1 MKHKKRALL
10 LVTILSL
17 TVYFLSQKE
26 KESVSIT
33 ENKKTKT
40 ANKKEKTIQK
50 DAVSKKNRD
59 IASINRQISK
69 LDQKEDKNKE
79 KRDDKERRINT
90 LALSK
95 KLEKRIKDK
104 NRVLKINNLK
114 MVRKIHHKEQS
125 VVIINTKNN
134 GVEGSFKALID
145 DKNGKILQTWAQKR
159 VENFFGRE
167 HGKLTHPIYK

>member
-26 KESVSIT
+26 NEFVSIT

-40 ANKKEKTIQK
+40 VNKKVKTIQK
-50 DAVSKKNRD
+50 EAVSKKRD
-59 IASINRQISK
+59 IASINRQGSK

-95 KLEKRIKDK
+95 KLEKRIKDS

-145 DKNGKILQTWAQKR
+145 DKNGEILQTWAQKR

>member
-26 KESVSIT
+26 NESVSIT
-33 ENKKTKT
+33 ENKK
-40 ANKKEKTIQK
+40 
-50 DAVSKKNRD
+50 SL
-59 IASINRQISK
+59 K

-79 KRDDKERRINT
+79 KRDHKERRINT

-95 KLEKRIKDK
+95 KLEKRIKDR
-104 NRVLKINNLK
+104 NRVLKISNLK

>member
-26 KESVSIT
+26 NESVSIT

-40 ANKKEKTIQK
+40 VNKKVKTIQK
-50 DAVSKKNRD
+50 EAVSKKRD
-59 IASINRQISK
+59 IASINRQGSK

-79 KRDDKERRINT
+79 KRYDKERRINT

-95 KLEKRIKDK
+95 NLEKRIKDR

-167 HGKLTHPIYK
+167 HGTLTPPIYK

>member
-26 KESVSIT
+26 NESVSIT

-40 ANKKEKTIQK
+40 VNKKVKTIQK
-50 DAVSKKNRD
+50 EAVSKKRD
-59 IASINRQISK
+59 IASINRQGSK

-79 KRDDKERRINT
+79 KRYDKERRINT

-95 KLEKRIKDK
+95 NLEKRIKDR

>member
-26 KESVSIT
+26 NESVSIT

-40 ANKKEKTIQK
+40 VNKKVKTIQK
-50 DAVSKKNRD
+50 EAVSKKRD
-59 IASINRQISK
+59 IASINRQGSK

-79 KRDDKERRINT
+79 KRYDKERRINT

-95 KLEKRIKDK
+95 NLEKRIKDR

-167 HGKLTHPIYK
+167 HGKHTHPIYK

>member
-26 KESVSIT
+26 NESVSIT

-40 ANKKEKTIQK
+40 LNKKVKTIQK
-50 DAVSKKNRD
+50 EAVSKKRD
-59 IASINRQISK
+59 IASINRQGLK

-79 KRDDKERRINT
+79 KRDHKERRINT

-95 KLEKRIKDK
+95 KLEKRIKDR
-104 NRVLKINNLK
+104 NRVLKISNLK

>member
-26 KESVSIT
+26 NESVSIT

-40 ANKKEKTIQK
+40 VNKKVKTIQK
-50 DAVSKKNRD
+50 ETVSKKRD
-59 IASINRQISK
+59 IASINRQGSK

-79 KRDDKERRINT
+79 KRYDKERRINT

-95 KLEKRIKDK
+95 NLEKRIKDR

>member
-26 KESVSIT
+26 NESVSLT

-40 ANKKEKTIQK
+40 VNKKVKTIQK
-50 DAVSKKNRD
+50 EAVSKKRD
-59 IASINRQISK
+59 IASINKQGSK
-69 LDQKEDKNKE
+69 LNHKEDKNKE
-79 KRDDKERRINT
+79 NRDDKERRINT

-95 KLEKRIKDK
+95 KLEKRIKDR

-114 MVRKIHHKEQS
+114 MVRKIHHKKQS
-125 VVIINTKNN
+125 VVIIKTKNN